1 MDITGKQTT
10 KTPHSN
16 VLKFQV
22 FASRNNPPT
31 MYQNFETPLRSPK
44 NKHSIFQQLGFCI
57 YWFLLQQESQIPV
70 IYANIYHPPGLPK
83 KSKEQTI
90 NHIISNVSKL
100 LQKSSKLF
108 LTGDFNDLD
117 TTNITNVLPL
127 DQIVDFPTRGE
138 NCLLDKIFTDIPEY
152 IKSGCISL
160 PPILTNDHLAIDV
173 PSVNRIPSPKYTT
186 VKKRN
191 ITPATKVSVSEELS
205 TLPWTDLYNA
215 DTVDSKVKILHQT
228 VDSILDKH
236 CPIRSVRVP
245 IGKPTL
251 TSPLI
256 RKLSRAKQRAHQK
269 QNPAW
274 KALSKILSQQL

>member
-1 MDITGKQTT
+1 MDAGFWNLDRKITHNFFQKLQCCTYLHCFWPKSDFRSTWPWRFCPEYATPIEDISTTSSVSSMDITGKQTT

-100 LQKSSKLF
+100 LQKYPSSKLF

-152 IKSGCISL
+152 IKSGCRSL

-191 ITPATKVSVSEELS
+191 ITPAT
-205 TLPWTDLYNA
+205 
-215 DTVDSKVKILHQT
+215 
-228 VDSILDKH
+228 
-236 CPIRSVRVP
+236 
-245 IGKPTL
+245 
-251 TSPLI
+251 
-256 RKLSRAKQRAHQK
+256 
-269 QNPAW
+269 
-274 KALSKILSQQL
+274 